1 MVRKIELVVNNCK
14 ECPYCHFESEIGE
27 YFCFKHEVEY
37 LDFEDMDIAAGIHPN
52 CPLPRTVGI
61 VAPTTP
67 VLKEPMPRDVACV
80 LTVEEEFIEDHV
92 GQSCADLVDPFKCSA
107 LQVQELNECPEEW
120 MKQVIAEEEAYDE
133 RRRHDVDRDVEKLF
147 EGFDENDEPWD
158 IQK

>member
-67 VLKEPMPRDVACV
+67 VLKEPMP
-80 LTVEEEFIEDHV
+80 
-92 GQSCADLVDPFKCSA
+92 FKCSA